1 MKSKVY
7 KGVCEICQKTV
18 SYYYLEKH
26 MLRKHQN
33 KNSSF
38 SVNEKDKSI
47 SNPPNMKRKNKVNQN
62 YKNPKGTIASKSK
75 IVKKTRLKKSV
86 KKGGKM
92 VSNLQTNEV
101 DIEIKQEM
109 ENQESNTD
117 VISGDISDPSSIAQ
131 WYISLNKGVS
141 KVKTSGAFATYK
153 GGTYQNN
160 SMFLLS
166 SKCHF
171 GCGISKIDGPKQQD
185 FWPKIHTINIEFV

>member
-26 MLRKHQN
+26 MLRKHQTE
-33 KNSSF
+33 NSSF

-47 SNPPNMKRKNKVNQN
+47 SNPPIMK
-62 YKNPKGTIASKSK
+62 PKRTIASKSK

-101 DIEIKQEM
+101 DIEIKEEM
-109 ENQESNTD
+109 ENQESNVD
-117 VISGDISDPSSIAQ
+117 IISEDISDLSGEIGNFSDRVKEEELSSVAQ

-141 KVKTSGAFATYK
+141 II
-153 GGTYQNN
+153 
-160 SMFLLS
+160 M
-166 SKCHF
+166 
-171 GCGISKIDGPKQQD
+171 
-185 FWPKIHTINIEFV
+185 NILEKNLILYCK

>member
-26 MLRKHQN
+26 MLRKHQD
-33 KNSSF
+33 KNSI

-47 SNPPNMKRKNKVNQN
+47 SNPPSMK
-62 YKNPKGTIASKSK
+62 PKRTIASKSK

-101 DIEIKQEM
+101 DIEIKEEM
-109 ENQESNTD
+109 ENQESNLD
-117 VISGDISDPSSIAQ
+117 IISEDISNLSGEIGNVSELSSVAQ

-141 KVKTSGAFATYK
+141 MIMIILA
-153 GGTYQNN
+153 N
-160 SMFLLS
+160 SYFML
-166 SKCHF
+166 
-171 GCGISKIDGPKQQD
+171 
-185 FWPKIHTINIEFV
+185 

>member
-33 KNSSF
+33 ENASF
-38 SVNEKDKSI
+38 SLNEKDKSI
-47 SNPPNMKRKNKVNQN
+47 SNPPNMK
-62 YKNPKGTIASKSK
+62 PKRTIASKSK

-86 KKGGKM
+86 KKGGNKM

-101 DIEIKQEM
+101 DIEIKEEM
-109 ENQESNTD
+109 ENQESNID
-117 VISGDISDPSSIAQ
+117 IISGDISNLSGEIGNDSDRVMKVKEEELSSVAQ

-141 KVKTSGAFATYK
+141 IIYEYFGKFLFYIVNFSFQKTFKMKYTR
-153 GGTYQNN
+153 YQCN
-160 SMFLLS
+160 S
-166 SKCHF
+166 H
-171 GCGISKIDGPKQQD
+171 I
-185 FWPKIHTINIEFV
+185 

>member
-33 KNSSF
+33 ENSSF
-38 SVNEKDKSI
+38 SVNEEDKSI

-62 YKNPKGTIASKSK
+62 YKNPKRIIASKSK

-86 KKGGKM
+86 KKGAKM
-92 VSNLQTNEV
+92 GSNLQTNDI
-101 DIEIKQEM
+101 DIEIKEEM
-109 ENQESNTD
+109 ENQESNVD
-117 VISGDISDPSSIAQ
+117 IFSEDISDLSGEIENVSDRVMKVKEEELSSVAQ

-141 KVKTSGAFATYK
+141 IFMNILA
-153 GGTYQNN
+153 N
-160 SMFLLS
+160 SYFIL
-166 SKCHF
+166 
-171 GCGISKIDGPKQQD
+171 
-185 FWPKIHTINIEFV
+185 

>member
-33 KNSSF
+33 EISSF
-38 SVNEKDKSI
+38 SVNENDTST

-62 YKNPKGTIASKSK
+62 YKNPKRIIASKTK

-86 KKGGKM
+86 KKVGKM
-92 VSNLQTNEV
+92 VSNLQTNDV
-101 DIEIKQEM
+101 DIEIKEEM
-109 ENQESNTD
+109 ENHESNVD
-117 VISGDISDPSSIAQ
+117 IFSGDLSGEIENVSDRVMKVKEEELSSVAQ

-141 KVKTSGAFATYK
+141 IIMNILA
-153 GGTYQNN
+153 N
-160 SMFLLS
+160 SYFIL
-166 SKCHF
+166 
-171 GCGISKIDGPKQQD
+171 
-185 FWPKIHTINIEFV
+185 

>member
-1 MKSKVY
+1 MSKVY

-18 SYYYLEKH
+18 SYYYLKNH

-33 KNSSF
+33 ENSSF

-86 KKGGKM
+86 NKARKM

-101 DIEIKQEM
+101 DIEIKEEM
-109 ENQESNTD
+109 ENQESNVD
-117 VISGDISDPSSIAQ
+117 IISGDISDLSGEIDNFSDRLLKVKEEELSSVAQ
-131 WYISLNKGVS
+131 WYISLNIGVS
-141 KVKTSGAFATYK
+141 IIMNILA
-153 GGTYQNN
+153 N
-160 SMFLLS
+160 SYFILS
-166 SKCHF
+166 NYF
-171 GCGISKIDGPKQQD
+171 D
-185 FWPKIHTINIEFV
+185 FYCIRL

>member
-33 KNSSF
+33 ENSNF
-38 SVNEKDKSI
+38 SVNENDTSI
-47 SNPPNMKRKNKVNQN
+47 SNPPNMK
-62 YKNPKGTIASKSK
+62 PKRTIASKSK

-101 DIEIKQEM
+101 DIEIKEEM
-109 ENQESNTD
+109 ENQESNVD
-117 VISGDISDPSSIAQ
+117 IFSEDISDLSGEIGNFSDRVKEEELSSVAQ

-141 KVKTSGAFATYK
+141 IIMNILA
-153 GGTYQNN
+153 N
-160 SMFLLS
+160 SCFIL
-166 SKCHF
+166 
-171 GCGISKIDGPKQQD
+171 
-185 FWPKIHTINIEFV
+185 

>member
-33 KNSSF
+33 EISSF
-38 SVNEKDKSI
+38 SVNENDTST

-62 YKNPKGTIASKSK
+62 YKNPKRIIASKSK

-86 KKGGKM
+86 NKVGKM

-101 DIEIKQEM
+101 DIEIKEEM
-109 ENQESNTD
+109 ENQESNID
-117 VISGDISDPSSIAQ
+117 IISGDISNLSGEIGNVSELSSVAQ
-131 WYISLNKGVS
+131 WYISLIKGVS
-141 KVKTSGAFATYK
+141 MIMIFWA
-153 GGTYQNN
+153 N
-160 SMFLLS
+160 SYFML
-166 SKCHF
+166 
-171 GCGISKIDGPKQQD
+171 
-185 FWPKIHTINIEFV
+185 

>member
-26 MLRKHQN
+26 MLRKHQD
-33 KNSSF
+33 KTSSF

-47 SNPPNMKRKNKVNQN
+47 SNPPNMK
-62 YKNPKGTIASKSK
+62 PKRTIASKSK

-101 DIEIKQEM
+101 DIEIKEEM
-109 ENQESNTD
+109 ENQESNVD
-117 VISGDISDPSSIAQ
+117 IISEDISNLSGEIGNSELSSVAQ
-131 WYISLNKGVS
+131 WYISLNE
-141 KVKTSGAFATYK
+141 
-153 GGTYQNN
+153 
-160 SMFLLS
+160 
-166 SKCHF
+166 
-171 GCGISKIDGPKQQD
+171 GISMIMITLANSY
-185 FWPKIHTINIEFV
+185 FML

>member
-1 MKSKVY
+1 MKYTY

-33 KNSSF
+33 ENSNF

-75 IVKKTRLKKSV
+75 IVKKTRLKKSI

-101 DIEIKQEM
+101 DIEIKEEM
-109 ENQESNTD
+109 ENQESNVD
-117 VISGDISDPSSIAQ
+117 IFSEDISDLSGEIGNVSDRVMKVKEEELSSVAQ
-131 WYISLNKGVS
+131 WYILLNKGVS
-141 KVKTSGAFATYK
+141 IIIWANTY
-153 GGTYQNN
+153 
-160 SMFLLS
+160 FIL
-166 SKCHF
+166 
-171 GCGISKIDGPKQQD
+171 
-185 FWPKIHTINIEFV
+185 